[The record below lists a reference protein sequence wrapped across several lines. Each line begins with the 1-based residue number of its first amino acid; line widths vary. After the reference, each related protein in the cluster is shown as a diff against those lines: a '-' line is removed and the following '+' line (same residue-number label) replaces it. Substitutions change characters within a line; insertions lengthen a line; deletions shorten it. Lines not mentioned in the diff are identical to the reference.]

1 MYEAV
6 DNIDYVMPAKVRK
19 KGRKIV
25 KGKESEVIAGVRK
38 LIKYGESLAITL
50 PPEWVEKHGLKPG
63 DEVPIVAD
71 SILKIVPVKE
81 ID

>member
-1 MYEAV
+1 
-6 DNIDYVMPAKVRK
+6 
-19 KGRKIV
+19 
-25 KGKESEVIAGVRK
+25 VIAGVRK